1 MTSPVPIRGPRIQH
15 DGEITIAI
23 GKNRFETQWKNE
35 KMLWSTLLQR
45 VSSTHRTH
53 ETLDEYQQMTKR
65 EQDEVKDIG
74 GFVGGAVHGGR
85 RVSGAVQLRHVI
97 ALDADFVKG
106 DFWASVSMLF
116 DHACLIYSTHSHRP
130 DRPRLRLLI
139 PLSRPVT
146 PDEYQAVSRWIAN
159 MLGIDQ
165 FDASTFEVHR
175 LMYWPSSPVDGEY
188 IFEYQDLP
196 WVNPDN
202 ILAHYEDWRDPSFWP
217 EPEHGKAARQRE
229 AERAEDPHE
238 KRGIVGA
245 FCRSYSIQDAIETFL
260 TNVYTL
266 HSDGRYTYKSGS
278 TAGGLVLYENGKF
291 AYSHHGT
298 DPIGGR
304 LVNAFDLVRIHKFGK
319 LDDDAKEGTPVVR
332 LPSYTAM
339 STLAAED
346 DAVRKTLGQERMDQA
361 AEDFGDVPTDSS
373 GASTDW
379 MAELEMTKSG
389 DVRSTRH
396 NILTILEND
405 PRLKGR
411 IALNEFTGRPAVLDD
426 LPWRDRENRPNWHDR
441 DDDGLR
447 YYLERLYGLNSPTKT
462 NDALGVLLERRK
474 YHPVRDYLNSLEWD
488 GQPRAETLFI
498 DYLGAA
504 DTPYVR
510 AVTRKALTAAVAR
523 IMAPGCKYDYMI
535 VLVGPQGL
543 GKSLI
548 LNKIGKQWFSDSL
561 TTVQGK
567 EAYEQ
572 LQGAW
577 IIEMGELAAT
587 RRAET
592 EAIKHFLTKR
602 EDIYRVAYGRQVS
615 VFPRQCV
622 FFGSTNDDTFLRD
635 RTGNRRFWPVA
646 VGGRPPARSIWAD
659 LTDDEIDQLWAEA
672 VQLYKEGEQLYLP
685 RELEQEAQAVQAA
698 HTEESELAGP
708 VREFL
713 DKLLPED
720 WGERDLAAR
729 RQYLHGSDFGT
740 QPEGTMPRT
749 AVCVMEVWVE
759 ALGGDPKH
767 MRPVQAREIHDII
780 RNTPGWKPHDS
791 SGGRMV
797 FPIHGRQRAY
807 VREAV
812 DDEGDFL

>member
-1 MTSPVPIRGPRIQH
+1 MS
-15 DGEITIAI
+15 
-23 GKNRFETQWKNE
+23 
-35 KMLWSTLLQR
+35 
-45 VSSTHRTH
+45 
-53 ETLDEYQQMTKR
+53 KR
-65 EQDEVKDIG
+65 DQDNVKDVG
-74 GFVGGAVHGGR
+74 GFVGGAVRGGR
-85 RVSGAVQLRHVI
+85 RISGAVQLRHVI
-97 ALDADFVKG
+97 TLDADFVKG

-139 PLSRPVT
+139 PLSRPVS

-159 MLGIDQ
+159 MLGINQ
-165 FDASTFEVHR
+165 FDASTFEAHR
-175 LMYWPSSPVDGEY
+175 LMYWPSTPADGEY
-188 IFEYQDLP
+188 VFEYQDLP
-196 WVNPDN
+196 WVNPDD
-202 ILAHYEDWRDPSFWP
+202 ILTQYEDWRDPSFWP
-217 EPEHGKAARQRE
+217 EPEHGRAARKRE

-245 FCRSYSIQDAIETFL
+245 FCRTYSIEDAIETFL
-260 TNVYTL
+260 SDVYEQ
-266 HSDGRYTYKSGS
+266 HSSGRYTYKAGS
-278 TAGGLVLYENGKF
+278 TTGGLVLYEDGKF

-298 DPIGGR
+298 DPVGGR

-339 STLAAED
+339 ATLAAED
-346 DAVRKTLGQERMDQA
+346 ENVRKTLGHERMEQA
-361 AEDFGDVPTDSS
+361 AADFG
-373 GASTDW
+373 GAQNEGSARGAVDW

-389 DVRSTRH
+389 DIRSTRH
-396 NILTILEND
+396 NILTILEHD

-411 IALNEFTGRPAVLDD
+411 IALNEFTGRPAVRGD
-426 LPWRDRENRPNWHDR
+426 LPWRKLNNRPHWHDR

-462 NDALGVLLERRK
+462 SDALGVLLERHRF
-474 YHPVRDYLNSLEWD
+474 HPVRDYLTSLEWD
-488 GQPRAETLFI
+488 KRPRADTLFI
-498 DYLGAA
+498 DYLGAQ

-510 AVTRKALTAAVAR
+510 AVTRKALVAAVAR
-523 IMAPGCKYDYMI
+523 IMEPGCKWDYMV
-535 VLVGPQGL
+535 VLVGPQGI

-646 VGGRPPARSIWAD
+646 VGGRRPAKNLW
-659 LTDDEIDQLWAEA
+659 TDFTDEEIDQVWAEA
-672 VQLYKEGEQLYLP
+672 VQLYQEGERLYLP
-685 RELEQEAQAVQAA
+685 KDLEAEAQAVQEA

-713 DKLLPED
+713 DRLLPENWD
-720 WGERDLAAR
+720 DMDITAR
-729 RQYLHGSDFGT
+729 RNFLHGSDFGAA
-740 QPEGTMPRT
+740 PEGTVQRT
-749 AVCVMEVWVE
+749 KVCALEVWVE

-767 MRPVQAREIHDII
+767 LRPVQAREIHDII
-780 RNTPGWKPHDS
+780 RTTPGWELHPN

-797 FPIHGRQRAY
+797 FPLYGRQRAY
-807 VREAV
+807 VRTDA
-812 DDEGDFL
+812 EGGGFL